1 MRRPVTMKSV
11 RPAPADEYFIRF
23 TVDAL
28 MSLITDLRTRVVQ
41 TGTRREVAQ
50 ILLAEAHIDEA
61 AGILRTI
68 QPTPNVREAT
78 LRGTILRPAGH
89 VRRQLLRAGSQ
100 RDRRLVGT

>member
-50 ILLAEAHIDEA
+50 ILLAEAHIDEVA
-61 AGILRTI
+61 CILRTI
-68 QPTPNVREAT
+68 QPAPSLREAT
-78 LRGTILRPAGH
+78 FHGAILRPAAP
-89 VRRQLLRAGSQ
+89 VRSRLLRAGNR
-100 RDRRLVGT
+100 RDRNLVGV